1 MPLETLELAEV
12 VDLVKAEIRRLYPSA
27 NVADFTDWALEAEI
41 LARLFLG
48 NQQQALHALRSRFAR
63 TCPDDELDAL
73 AVAYGTR
80 RQPAAKFAGF
90 AIALSNEAGAAETIP
105 VGTVARAEDGTEF
118 ITTEVGTT
126 AVVAFSPAI
135 TVAEGSSRDRLVLA
149 PGISQLSQGE
159 VIRLSAD
166 FGGAFSWHAVRDLL
180 SQTSAIDVWPPL
192 RVDLSV
198 GAAVDASWGCVVAIE
213 AVEAGVEG
221 LRGPW
226 TRLTWDPST
235 KPADLDEEA
244 IVCFLSGG
252 GALESNDELRARLVA
267 LEAGAQGVGTLA
279 DYVRWAMNTPDLRVA
294 RAFAFPNL
302 VQQGVITVLCQGV
315 SGSRELGPDAID
327 AIQAY
332 VETQMPAVG
341 ASLDVRNASYATE
354 LNVEVLVT
362 PRVGA
367 EPDWTTG
374 SNPSNFEI
382 DTGSTTTRVE
392 LTTDPSS
399 TIDVGDRVL
408 IPTEVGG
415 RKKTV
420 QRTVTAVDA
429 TGFDVGEAVEA
440 APVAGEYVY
449 AGGPIAEELLTA
461 IETLIDD
468 LGPGVFTSGVEF
480 VRFPGSS
487 VTAPGSLRNGRA
499 VAACMAV
506 EGVEDVDV
514 SIQGVSGDDFIANTL
529 TCPRAGRI
537 YIDWE
542 V

>member
-1 MPLETLELAEV
+1 MPLETLELNEL

-73 AVAYGTR
+73 AAAYGTR
-80 RQPAAKFAGF
+80 RQPASKFTGF
-90 AIALSNEAGAAETIP
+90 VIATSVVAAAAETVP
-105 VGTVARAEDGTEF
+105 TGLVARSEDGTEF
-118 ITTEVGTT
+118 ITTSSGTT
-126 AVVAFSPAI
+126 AFTAFSPAL
-135 TVAEGSSRDRLVLA
+135 TVGEGSSRERLTVS
-149 PGISQLSQGE
+149 PGISQLSDGE
-159 VIRLSAD
+159 VIQLDAD
-166 FGGAFSWHAVRDLL
+166 FGGVASYHAVRDLL
-180 SQTSAIDVWPPL
+180 SETSAIDVWPSL

-198 GAAVDASWGCVVAIE
+198 GDSVIPAWGCVVAIE
-213 AVEAGVEG
+213 AVEAGAEG

-226 TRLTWDPST
+226 TKLTWDPST
-235 KPADLDEEA
+235 KPADLDDDA
-244 IVCFLSGG
+244 IVCLLSGG

-267 LEAGAQGVGTLA
+267 LESGAQGVGTLA
-279 DYVRWAMNTPDLRVA
+279 DYVRWAMNTPDIRVA

-302 VQQGVITVLCQGV
+302 VQQGVITVVCQGV

-327 AIQAY
+327 AIQDY

-341 ASLDVRNASYATE
+341 ASLDVRNASYAYE
-354 LNVEVLVT
+354 LDIEVLIT
-362 PRVGA
+362 PRIGA

-374 SNPSNFEI
+374 SNPSRFEI

-392 LTTDPSS
+392 LTSDPSS

-408 IPTEVGG
+408 IPSEVGG

-420 QRTVTAVDA
+420 QRTVTAVDS
-429 TGFDVGEAVEA
+429 TGFEVGEAVEA
-440 APVAGEYVY
+440 APASGDYVY
-449 AGGPIAEELLTA
+449 SGGPIAEEVLAA
-461 IETLIDD
+461 IESLLDD

-514 SIQGVSGDDFIANTL
+514 TLDGLSGGDFIADTL
-529 TCPRAGRI
+529 TCPRAGRV